1 MNKRKKT
8 ATQNTLLA
16 VLHHTHNHPNRK
28 DAPNSM
34 IDLSLAPLDMNIDRH
49 GPGRTRKLVDEGADR
64 ESAAAPASTTATAA
78 ATARPKEVDLGDDF
92 EPYPDSVLVGRDKSS
107 KTAEGNQRLRAIA
120 ITMLPIYSNAT
131 KKEMKSEIVTQIV
144 ERIRT
149 TCPRRDGAFI
159 KQKEGRWYGVPDSG
173 TSRCDLFV
181 CPCFLFFLLF
191 LVCVTSLCT
200 VSQFLHF
207 VQSPSN

>member
-1 MNKRKKT
+1 
-8 ATQNTLLA
+8 
-16 VLHHTHNHPNRK
+16 
-28 DAPNSM
+28 M
-34 IDLSLAPLDMNIDRH
+34 IDLTLAPLDMNIDGH
-49 GPGRTRKLVDEGADR
+49 GPGRKLVDKD
-64 ESAAAPASTTATAA
+64 AAPAASSASTTAA

-92 EPYPDSVLVGRDKSS
+92 KPYPDSVLVGRDKGC
-107 KTAEGNQRLRAIA
+107 KMAEGNQRLRAIA
-120 ITMLPIYSNAT
+120 ITMLPVYSNAT

-173 TSRCDLFV
+173 TSVVTF
-181 CPCFLFFLLF
+181 CFLFVIVGLF
-191 LVCVTSLCT
+191 VLFCT

-207 VQSPSN
+207 VQSPSY